1 MSKSKMKE
9 ELLKML
15 RDEMMEDDQHEGM
28 EDLMESHKGKMK
40 ATIIADD
47 EKGLIEGAKKIP
59 EALSKAEEFRKARLG
74 DKKDKK

>member
-1 MSKSKMKE
+1 MKA

-15 RDEMMEDDQHEGM
+15 RDEMMEDDKHEGM
-28 EDLMESHKGKMK
+28 EELMESHKGKMK

-47 EKGLIEGAKKIP
+47 EEGLIEDAKKLP
-59 EALSKAEEFRKARLG
+59 EIMSKADQFKKARMG